1 MDITKTINV
10 PAGHYVVGVSGGV
23 DSMTLLDMLVKLG
36 QRADKTQPLTF
47 TMAHFDHGIRE
58 DSREDRLLVERTAK
72 LLGLPFVYA
81 EGKLGTGTSED
92 VARKARYEFLRKVK
106 EQTEADGIITAHH
119 QDDAIET
126 AVHNILRGT
135 GRKGMSS
142 LQSTDGILR
151 PVLHL
156 PKKQLRNYALRENLE
171 WREDSTNNNLAY
183 RRNYIRHELL
193 PKLHAASPA
202 AYEQL
207 KRRIRR
213 QQEINHAI
221 DNQLAAF
228 LHRQP
233 AVTVLS
239 RLDITM
245 LPHSVAKELVAHWL
259 RLNGQHQ
266 FSSKLLERLTVALK
280 TAKPRTVVEID
291 SKNRVHFDAKH
302 ASLQSRVGGKLA
314 SRLPLHSV

>member
-1 MDITKTINV
+1 MQMDILKTINV

-23 DSMTLLDMLVKLG
+23 DSMTLLHMLAKLG
-36 QRADKTQPLTF
+36 QESPIKLTV
-47 TMAHFDHGIRE
+47 AHFDHGIRE

-81 EGKLGTGTSED
+81 EGKLGAGVSED

-119 QDDAIET
+119 QDDAVET

-142 LQSTDGILR
+142 LQSVDGILR
-151 PVLHL
+151 PALHL
-156 PKKQLRNYALRENLE
+156 PKKQLRNYALRENIE

-193 PKLHAASPA
+193 PKLYAASPA

-213 QQEINHAI
+213 QHEINQAI
-221 DNQLAAF
+221 DNQLSAF

-233 AVTVLS
+233 AITALS
-239 RLDITM
+239 RLDVTM

-259 RLNGQHQ
+259 RLNGQYQ
-266 FSSKLLERLTVALK
+266 FSSRLLERLTVALK
-280 TAKPRTVVEID
+280 TAKPRTVVELNGRSRIRFD
-291 SKNRVHFDAKH
+291 SKQAELVKT
-302 ASLQSRVGGKLA
+302 
-314 SRLPLHSV
+314 